1 MLESLLGSVNRERVL
16 IFIYSREEG
25 YPRDI
30 ARFFSTDL
38 TPVQRQLEVL
48 ERGGILVSRLLGRTR
63 LYSFNPNYPLL
74 AEVKALL
81 GKAIVFYPQDEQD
94 RLMLARRR
102 PRRAGKPL

>member
-16 IFIYSREEG
+16 LFICARGEG

-38 TPVQRQLEVL
+38 TPVQRQLDAL
-48 ERGGILVSRLLGRTR
+48 ERGSILVSRLAGRTR
-63 LYSFNPNYPLL
+63 IYTFNPRYPLL
-74 AEVKALL
+74 NEVKALL
-81 GKAIVFYPQDEQD
+81 DKALAFYPQEERD
-94 RLMLARRR
+94 RLLPARQR

>member
-16 IFIYSREEG
+16 LFIYAREEG

-38 TPVQRQLEVL
+38 SPVQRQLDVL
-48 ERGGILVSRLLGRTR
+48 ERGGILASRLVGRTR
-63 LYSFNPNYPLL
+63 LYTFNTRYPLL
-74 AEVKALL
+74 SEVRALL
-81 GKAIVFYPQDEQD
+81 GKALSFCPQDEQD
-94 RLMLARRR
+94 RLLLSRQR

>member
-16 IFIYSREEG
+16 LFVYARGEG
-25 YPRDI
+25 YARDI

-48 ERGGILVSRLLGRTR
+48 ERGGILVSRLAGRTR
-63 LYSFNPNYPLL
+63 IYTFNPRYPLL
-74 AEVKALL
+74 DEVTALLAKALS
-81 GKAIVFYPQDEQD
+81 FYPQDEQD
-94 RLMLARRR
+94 RFLLARQR